1 MLLAAGNPFETQS
14 KEDLDGVSSGKQH
27 EQFSTILYC
36 SSSSHPVVPVNIATV
51 FQSTSPH
58 EASFFS
64 HLAMARR
71 QHLWGRCVVF
81 ARMKPDDKI
90 NVVAFEVM

>member
-1 MLLAAGNPFETQS
+1 MP
-14 KEDLDGVSSGKQH
+14 
-27 EQFSTILYC
+27 
-36 SSSSHPVVPVNIATV
+36 
-51 FQSTSPH
+51 
-58 EASFFS
+58 
-64 HLAMARR
+64 ARW